1 MRAKALCLVLFLAAI
16 SVSPQPAWSECA
28 PRQRSLCIPWDT
40 DEIRMVF
47 GGDVLLD
54 LIPGERIL
62 THGIRYPFEGIALLT
77 QNAHIAFCNLE
88 CAASSGGEPLPNKPY
103 TFRARPE
110 HLDAL
115 TWAGFNVVSVANN
128 HTLDFGVDA
137 FLDTL
142 AHLEDRG
149 IVASGGGANAKEAY
163 TAKVVA
169 VNGVK
174 IGFLSFTDT
183 FAIPKRYHHMW
194 GLNVALTTDENRVAE
209 ACKAAARQVDFLI
222 VSMHFGYEYLPE
234 VVAEQRRLARLA
246 VDSGAGLVVGHHPH
260 IPQGVEVYKNAPIL
274 YSLGNLVFHPYDRR
288 AENALLATFSLRP
301 NLSWSLALHPVK
313 IQDGRVRLMDP
324 GEADTFLEHVSTLS
338 KELDTEVSRVAD
350 SIRVQ
355 P

>member
-1 MRAKALCLVLFLAAI
+1 MRARTICLVLLLLAI
-16 SVSPQPAWSECA
+16 SVLPTPARSSHEPVERPQD
-28 PRQRSLCIPWDT
+28 IPWDT
-40 DEIRMVF
+40 QEIRMVF

-62 THGIRYPFEGIALLT
+62 THGIRYPFAGIAALT

-88 CAASSGGEPLPNKPY
+88 CAASSRGEPLPNKPY

-128 HTLDFGVDA
+128 HTLDFGVEA

-142 AHLEDRG
+142 MHLEARG
-149 IVASGGGANAKEAY
+149 ILASGGGASAEEAY
-163 TAKVVA
+163 SVQIMR
-169 VNGVK
+169 VNGLK

-183 FAIPKRYHHMW
+183 FAIPKRYHDMW
-194 GLNVALTTDENRVAE
+194 GLNVALLTDGNKVAE
-209 ACKAAARQVDFLI
+209 ACRSASSQVDFLV

-234 VVAEQRRLARLA
+234 VVAEQRYLARLA
-246 VDSGAGLVVGHHPH
+246 VDSGARLVVGHHPH

-301 NLSWSLALHPVK
+301 DLSWTLALHPVN
-313 IQDGRVRLMDP
+313 IQDGRVRLVEF
-324 GEADTFLEHVSTLS
+324 GEAEAFLEHVSTLS
-338 KELDTEVSRVAD
+338 KKLKTRVSRVAN